1 MRTGLRPKGP
11 SAPGA
16 LPRATAMKSCPE
28 TPPGRPRVRRWSAS
42 RAAEK
47 GRPFRTRASRN
58 AVGRVADLT
67 PRFSSSFKAEKVV
80 TLPLRNVEPSE
91 RWGVVATRMTSCCPA
106 SHLYAAA
113 VVSTVVLGLASLTT
127 VWTEMGRKP
136 GLGTAFAWHPILMT
150 LAFACL
156 MPLGLE
162 AYRRPDEV
170 GPGPGVFGGL
180 PSWAGGRRAKSTRIV
195 HGALQGVAG
204 IISLGGLVV
213 MMAAH
218 WGKSQVRA
226 VWRRRERKRGSGERE
241 EEERRE
247 RRDCGADLYYGVSLC
262 PPYVIVCQV
271 ELEDCNTVLCLPV
284 SPRHSHR
291 LPHVIIVSLSP
302 CLSLCSLCS
311 LRTSH
316 FYDLTRYLSLSLS
329 LLSMHCVC
337 VCVCVSLSLSL
348 SLS

>member
-1 MRTGLRPKGP
+1 
-11 SAPGA
+11 
-16 LPRATAMKSCPE
+16 
-28 TPPGRPRVRRWSAS
+28 
-42 RAAEK
+42 
-47 GRPFRTRASRN
+47 
-58 AVGRVADLT
+58 
-67 PRFSSSFKAEKVV
+67 
-80 TLPLRNVEPSE
+80 
-91 RWGVVATRMTSCCPA
+91 MTSCCPA

-337 VCVCVSLSLSL
+337 VCVCVCFSLSFSLSLL
-348 SLS
+348 VRGGHNRLAA